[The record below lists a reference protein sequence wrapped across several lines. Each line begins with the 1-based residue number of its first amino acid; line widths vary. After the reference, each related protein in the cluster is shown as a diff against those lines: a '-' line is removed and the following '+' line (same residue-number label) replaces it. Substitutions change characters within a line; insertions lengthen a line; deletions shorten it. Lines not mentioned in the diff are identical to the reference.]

1 MVIEFFRALEATWP
15 GQLIANAAWGFPI
28 LEVVHLLGLTVV
40 FGGMVL
46 IDARLLGAG
55 KAYSVRALEV
65 YALRFVWAG
74 FAVAAFS
81 GAWLFVF
88 EATTLVR
95 DPAFLLKMVLL
106 VVAGLNA
113 LFMHKVAMRDV
124 AGWDTG
130 ATAPAAVRVS
140 AAVSLLLWATILAL
154 GRLIAYFYP
163 PPLGY

>member
-1 MVIEFFRALEATWP
+1 VIEFFRALEATWP
-15 GQLIANAAWGFPI
+15 GQVIANSVWGFPG

-55 KAYSVRALEV
+55 KEYSVRALEGYV
-65 YALRFVWAG
+65 LKFVWAG
-74 FAVAAFS
+74 FGVAAFS
-81 GAWLFVF
+81 GGWLFVF

-106 VVAGLNA
+106 GAAGLNA

-124 AGWDTG
+124 AGWDTRV
-130 ATAPAAVRVS
+130 AAPGAVRVS

-163 PPLGY
+163 PPLGF

>member
-1 MVIEFFRALEATWP
+1 MIEFFRAFEASWP
-15 GQLIANAAWGFPI
+15 GQLIANSVWGFPG

-46 IDARLLGAG
+46 VDARLLGAG
-55 KAYSVRALEV
+55 KEYSVRALEGYV
-65 YALRFVWAG
+65 LPFVWAG

-81 GAWLFVF
+81 GGWLFVF

-95 DPAFLLKMVLL
+95 DPAFLLKVVLL
-106 VVAGLNA
+106 VAAGLNA
-113 LFMHKVAMRDV
+113 LFMHKVAMREV
-124 AGWDTG
+124 ASWDTG
-130 ATAPAAVRVS
+130 VAAPAVVRAS
-140 AAVSLLLWATILAL
+140 AAVSLLLWAMILAL

>member
-1 MVIEFFRALEATWP
+1 MIEFGRALEASWP
-15 GQLIANAAWGFPI
+15 GQLIANSTWGFPI

-55 KAYSVRALEV
+55 KEYSVRALEGYV
-65 YALRFVWAG
+65 LPFVWVG
-74 FAVAAFS
+74 FAIAAFS
-81 GAWLFVF
+81 GSWLFVF

-95 DPAFLLKMVLL
+95 DPAFLLKVVLL
-106 VVAGLNA
+106 AAAGVNA
-113 LFMHKVAMRDV
+113 LFMHKLAMRDV
-124 AGWDTG
+124 ASWDTRV
-130 ATAPAAVRVS
+130 AAPGAVRAS

>member
-1 MVIEFFRALEATWP
+1 VDFFRALEATWP
-15 GQLIANAAWGFPI
+15 GQVIANSIWGFPS

-46 IDARLLGAG
+46 VDARLLGVG
-55 KAYSVRALEV
+55 RDYSVRALERYV
-65 YALRFVWAG
+65 LPFVWTG
-74 FAVAAFS
+74 FGIAAFS

-95 DPAFLLKMVLL
+95 DPAFLLKMALL

-113 LFMHKVAMRDV
+113 LFMQKIAQRDIG
-124 AGWDTG
+124 AWDTQSS
-130 ATAPAAVRVS
+130 APLAVRVS
-140 AAVSLLLWATILAL
+140 ASISLLLWATILAC

-163 PPLGY
+163 PPLL

>member
-1 MVIEFFRALEATWP
+1 VIEFFRALEATWP
-15 GQLIANAAWGFPI
+15 GQLIANSAWGFPI

-55 KAYSVRALEV
+55 KVYSVRSLEGYV
-65 YALRFVWAG
+65 LRFVWAG

-81 GAWLFVF
+81 GTWLFVF

-95 DPAFLLKMVLL
+95 DPAFLLKMLLL
-106 VVAGLNA
+106 VAAGSNA

-124 AGWDTG
+124 GRWDTG
-130 ATAPAAVRVS
+130 VAAPTAVRVS
-140 AAVSLLLWATILAL
+140 AAVSLLLWAAILAL

-163 PPLGY
+163 PPLDF